1 MSIVIIFAAVADGA
15 DASLSSK
22 SCVGEAFNAVKLNK
36 KKTNPFMNNFK
47 ICPLTLQLTEKL
59 VWVSFWSRTGKL
71 VSVFN
76 PTSA

>member
-1 MSIVIIFAAVADGA
+1 MSIVINFAAAADGA
-15 DASLSSK
+15 NASLSSK
-22 SCVGEAFNAVKLNK
+22 SCVGEAFTAVKLNK
-36 KKTNPFMNNFK
+36 KKTNTFVNNFK
-47 ICPLTLQLTEKL
+47 ICPLTLQPIEKL